1 MPDAGASQVR
11 LQSDGAV
18 AIVTLDRAEK
28 LNALTP
34 EMIDALAEAAS
45 RIDRDAGIRCAIL
58 TATGDK
64 AFCVGADI
72 NAWSGLEPL
81 DMWRR
86 WVKRGHQVFDQWAR
100 LRVPVIAAI
109 NGHALGGGLELAAVA
124 DIRITVSAAT
134 FGLPEAT
141 IATCPGW
148 SGTQRL
154 AALIGSS
161 RVKYLALTGLR
172 IDATE
177 AWRVGIVHERV
188 EGKDVLARAR
198 EIASGICKLAPV
210 SVQLTKQVIDAG
222 QGEGLAAALEAMAGA
237 LAATTA
243 DAREGVASFLDK
255 RQPDYRGK

>member
-1 MPDAGASQVR
+1 MPEQLVA
-11 LQSDGAV
+11 LQIDNAT
-18 AIVTLDRAEK
+18 ALVTLNRPDK

-34 EMIDALAEAAS
+34 EMIDALAEIATL
-45 RIDRDAGIRCAIL
+45 IDENTDIRCAIL
-58 TATGDK
+58 TGAGDR

-72 NAWSGLEPL
+72 NAWSSLDPL

-109 NGHALGGGLELAAVA
+109 NGHALGGGLELAAAA
-124 DIRITVSAAT
+124 DIRIAAARAG

-154 AALIGSS
+154 TGLIGPS
-161 RVKYLALTGLR
+161 RVKYLALTGTR
-172 IDATE
+172 IDSQE
-177 AWRVGIVHERV
+177 AWRIGLIHERI
-188 EGKDVLARAR
+188 ETDDVLARAR
-198 EIASGICKLAPV
+198 ELAEGIGRVAPV
-210 SVQLTKQVIDAG
+210 SVQLVKQMIDAG
-222 QGEGLAAALEAMAGA
+222 QGEGLACALEAMAGA

-243 DAREGVASFLDK
+243 DAREGVASFREK
-255 RQPDYRGK
+255 RTPRYFGK

>member
-1 MPDAGASQVR
+1 MPEAATDQVS
-11 LQSDGAV
+11 LQISGAV
-18 AIVTLDRAEK
+18 ATVTLNRADK

-34 EMIDALAEAAS
+34 AMIEALADAATHIEAS
-45 RIDRDAGIRCAIL
+45 NEVRCAIL
-58 TATGDK
+58 TGAGDK

-72 NAWSGLEPL
+72 NAWAALEPL

-86 WVKRGHQVFDQWAR
+86 WVKRGHQVFDQWAH

-124 DIRITVSAAT
+124 DIRVAASAAT

-154 AALIGSS
+154 ATLIGAS
-161 RVKYLALTGLR
+161 RVKYLALTGTR
-172 IDATE
+172 IDAQE
-177 AWRVGIVHERV
+177 AWRIGILHERV
-188 EGKDVLARAR
+188 EGQAVLARAQ
-198 EIASGICKLAPV
+198 ELAAGICKLAPV
-210 SVQLTKQVIDAG
+210 SVQLTKQMIDAG
-222 QGEGLAAALEAMAGA
+222 RGDGVASALEAMAGA

-243 DAREGVASFLDK
+243 DAREGIASFREK
-255 RQPDYRGK
+255 RQPVFRGE